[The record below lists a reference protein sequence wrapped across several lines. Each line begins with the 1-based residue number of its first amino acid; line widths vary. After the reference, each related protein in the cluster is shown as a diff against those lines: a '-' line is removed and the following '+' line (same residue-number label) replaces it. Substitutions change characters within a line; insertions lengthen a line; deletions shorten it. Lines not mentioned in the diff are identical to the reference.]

1 MAGTTEILDLNG
13 LNAAG
18 YGRIGVYINLGFEP
32 YPENYN
38 PLPDSAFDSY
48 TPDAGFTLNTGLRT
62 PLFTGPFESSPL
74 QADGNYTYIT
84 DQSGYTWLYNTFNYM
99 AINPFNPEDY
109 QPGITRYSAALLGP
123 ALPGHLQVV
132 VNDKNQPQTFKAK
145 DESGNPIQH
154 YFATDSIGNQFILG
168 SIDTA
173 YAADPLTAFNA
184 AVLPAGWTKE
194 VKTLSEDFTIYPGYG
209 DGNRCNYNQFR
220 DNITNNFFQF
230 GFSPTGIGIASG
242 IPGLALAGGN
252 NDDLLKGSA
261 LDEVIYGAR
270 GADQLFGLGGN
281 DELWGDDGDD
291 VLTGGRGSDRL
302 AGGTGLNTFRSSVDG
317 FVDTT
322 IIRTDGTGGSGSAD
336 QVDIIEAIDGF
347 DRINLEGVSSAQ
359 LSFGY
364 VNHASGLGQTY
375 SGFGLYAE
383 GVLQAVYTGHNLSI
397 RHLRAITE
405 GVAAG

>member
-1 MAGTTEILDLNG
+1 VAGTTEILDLNG

-18 YGRIGVYINLGFEP
+18 YGRIGVYVNLGFEP

-173 YAADPLTAFNA
+173 YAADPLAAFNA

-194 VKTLSEDFTIYPGYG
+194 VKTLSEDFTIFPGYG
-209 DGNRCNYNQFR
+209 DGNRRNYNQFR

-230 GFSPTGIGIASG
+230 GF
-242 IPGLALAGGN
+242 
-252 NDDLLKGSA
+252 
-261 LDEVIYGAR
+261 
-270 GADQLFGLGGN
+270 
-281 DELWGDDGDD
+281 
-291 VLTGGRGSDRL
+291 
-302 AGGTGLNTFRSSVDG
+302 
-317 FVDTT
+317 
-322 IIRTDGTGGSGSAD
+322 
-336 QVDIIEAIDGF
+336 
-347 DRINLEGVSSAQ
+347 
-359 LSFGY
+359 
-364 VNHASGLGQTY
+364 
-375 SGFGLYAE
+375 
-383 GVLQAVYTGHNLSI
+383 
-397 RHLRAITE
+397 
-405 GVAAG
+405 